1 MTVETLTIRPATA
14 ADADAVASVLAEAFA
29 EFQPL
34 YTPAGYHATTP
45 ARHEIEQRFADGP
58 IWVVEHDGRIAGTVS
73 ALLRDDG
80 VYLRSMAVA
89 PAARG
94 CGVGRALLRQAE
106 EFAAANDRQHLYL
119 STTPFLSSA
128 IRLYERAGFIPTSAP
143 PYELFGTPLF
153 TMEKWSNSVDVR

>member
-1 MTVETLTIRPATA
+1 MTVDTLTIRPATA
-14 ADADAVASVLAEAFA
+14 ADADAVALVLAEAFS

-45 ARHEIEQRFADGP
+45 ARPEIEQRFADGP
-58 IWVVEHDGRIAGTVS
+58 IWVVEHDGRIAGTIS
-73 ALLRDDG
+73 AILRDDG
-80 VYLRSMAVA
+80 VYVRGMAVA

-94 CGVGRALLRQAE
+94 CGVGRTLLSQVE
-106 EFAAANDRQHLYL
+106 EFAAANNQQHLYL
-119 STTPFLSSA
+119 STTPFLLSA

>member
-1 MTVETLTIRPATA
+1 MAVDTLTIRPATA
-14 ADADAVASVLAEAFA
+14 ADAGAVASVLVEAFA

-34 YTPAGYHATTP
+34 YSSAGYHATTP
-45 ARHEIEQRFADGP
+45 AGQEIERRFVDGP

-73 ALLRDDG
+73 AILRDDG

-94 CGVGRALLRQAE
+94 CGVGRALLSQVE
-106 EFAAANDRQHLYL
+106 EFAAANNRQHLYL
-119 STTPFLSSA
+119 STTPFLFSA

>member
-1 MTVETLTIRPATA
+1 MTVDTLTIRPATA
-14 ADADAVASVLAEAFA
+14 ADADAVALVLAEAFA

-34 YTPAGYHATTP
+34 YTPAGYQATTP
-45 ARHEIEQRFADGP
+45 ARQEIAQRFADGP
-58 IWVVEHDGRIAGTVS
+58 IWVVEQDGRLAGTIS
-73 ALLRDDG
+73 AILREDG
-80 VYLRSMAVA
+80 VYLRGMAVA

-94 CGVGRALLRQAE
+94 CGVGRALLSQVQ
-106 EFAAANDRQHLYL
+106 EFAAANKRQHLYL